1 MANLLVKQLTLEQ
14 VNDTIV
20 QGDTVQKIAENL
32 CSGLEVEDDLD
43 LLEIIYDG
51 ELQQLDDHSAS
62 ELQDYDLECELDQE
76 NDCIP
81 KQPTAK
87 HVHPDEL
94 LTFAIACANIRDV
107 YAAISSDIVDP
118 VEVETTLL
126 LIHKLQR
133 KCVHTASRLRRAQ
146 SRTKF
151 STALTLHDFGI

>member
-62 ELQDYDLECELDQE
+62 ELQDYD
-76 NDCIP
+76 
-81 KQPTAK
+81 
-87 HVHPDEL
+87 
-94 LTFAIACANIRDV
+94 
-107 YAAISSDIVDP
+107 
-118 VEVETTLL
+118 
-126 LIHKLQR
+126 
-133 KCVHTASRLRRAQ
+133 
-146 SRTKF
+146 
-151 STALTLHDFGI
+151 